1 MREGLKM
8 REIPRFLLYQVIRK
22 ENVLPITSFCNLRCI
37 FCSNLQNPPG
47 IEVFSLPPLP
57 LSYLKRFLPLLDG
70 SRKIIIGEAAS
81 RISEGEPFTH
91 PEIWAILEE
100 LRRIYPE
107 TLIQITTNGCL
118 LNSDSLKRLHAYQP
132 LEVNLSLN
140 SATEWGRSLLMNDR
154 EPAKIREVVGELS
167 KFGIPFNGSIV
178 ALPHLVG
185 WADIA
190 ESCRFLD
197 DHGAQ
202 TIRLLFPGFTRL
214 APKFLRFPPRETY
227 RRLKEFVAEN
237 SALLQAPVLLEPP
250 FAPPVEIDLS
260 PVVEGVLP
268 ASPAEDAGLR
278 RREVINC
285 VHGKRVH
292 SRVEAFR
299 LIQQLRKPVLDVFR
313 DGRVIRV
320 NLQKRK
326 NQPSGLIMNYDL
338 DWSMLSRVKKIITRK
353 RARRVLLLTSQW
365 GFPWLQKVLPE
376 LEKTGAEIQ
385 VFPVTN
391 HFFGGSIACAGLLT
405 VPDFRRA
412 LLQMKSIH
420 HLGFD
425 LILLPGIAF
434 DHRGRDLLGYSYS
447 VLSNFAHTEVK
458 AVL

>member
-1 MREGLKM
+1 MKKVPG
-8 REIPRFLLYQVIRK
+8 FLLYQVVRK

-47 IEVFSLPPLP
+47 VEVFCLPPLP

-91 PEIWAILEE
+91 PEFWAILEE

-107 TLIQITTNGCL
+107 TPIQITTNGSL
-118 LNSDSLKRLHAYQP
+118 LNSESLKRLRAYQP
-132 LEVNLSLN
+132 LEINLSLN
-140 SATEWGRSLLMNDR
+140 SATERGRSFLMNDR
-154 EPAKIREVVGELS
+154 EPAKIREVVRELFRS
-167 KFGIPFNGSIV
+167 GIPFNGSIV

-214 APKFLRFPPRETY
+214 APKFLRFPLRETY

-260 PVVEGVLP
+260 PVVEGVLS

-278 RREVINC
+278 RRDVISC
-285 VHGKRVH
+285 VHGKRVR

-299 LIQQLRKPVLDVFR
+299 LIQQLRRPVLDVFR
-313 DGRVIRV
+313 DGQVIRV
-320 NLQKRK
+320 SFQKRK
-326 NQPSGLIMNYDL
+326 NQPPGLVMNYDL
-338 DWSMLSRVKKIITRK
+338 DWSGISRVKKMITRK
-353 RARRVLLLTSQW
+353 KAHRVLLLTSLW
-365 GFPWLQKVLPE
+365 GFSWLQKALPE
-376 LEKTGAEIQ
+376 LKETGAEIQ
-385 VFPVTN
+385 VVPVAN
-391 HFFGGSIACAGLLT
+391 HIFGGSIACAGLLT
-405 VPDFRRA
+405 VPDFRRV
-412 LLQMKSIH
+412 LLQMKGAH
-420 HLGFD
+420 DPNFD
-425 LILLPGIAF
+425 LILLPGVAF

-447 VLSNFAHTEVK
+447 VLSSIAHTEVK
-458 AVL
+458 AIL